1 MGYPQHYRFLQ
12 DHLIRLT
19 WMKLLVYYNYCM
31 REIHSSE
38 EQELW
43 RLANRLHRVLGDLLR
58 RYQLRDRDE
67 ICCHGVSVSQCYTL
81 EALHEHGEMRM
92 GELAA
97 RMNLKISSMTRVVD
111 QLVRRRLA
119 RRRVD
124 SSDRRVCFVS
134 ISAQGERLSETIRAE
149 LLELQRQVLAGVEPA
164 SREAVIQA
172 LQLLSQAVDQRMQ
185 DEATTNGRR
194 T

>member
-1 MGYPQHYRFLQ
+1 
-12 DHLIRLT
+12 
-19 WMKLLVYYNYCM
+19 MKLLVYYNYCM

-67 ICCHGVSVSQCYTL
+67 ICCHGVSVSQCHTL
-81 EALHEHGEMRM
+81 EALYEHGEMRM